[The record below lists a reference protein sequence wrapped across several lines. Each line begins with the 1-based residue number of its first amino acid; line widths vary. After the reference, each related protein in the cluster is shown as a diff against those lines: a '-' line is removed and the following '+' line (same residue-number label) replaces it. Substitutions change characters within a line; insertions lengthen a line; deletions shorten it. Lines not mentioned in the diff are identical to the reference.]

1 MARIELNSNQLRLIQ
16 RALDFYS
23 RVGIGQFEVIKEH
36 PTFERHL
43 SNELKLM
50 NGKTDYNRFHQVRDS
65 VDAMLV
71 QPRNMLIQDPTHPR
85 NGSWGIHN
93 IKVDESCREA
103 YDIIQVIR
111 HEFWKAD
118 ETKSNITVDS
128 SVNLVTK
135 DTGNI
140 KVTL

>member
-1 MARIELNSNQLRLIQ
+1 MARIELNNNQLRLIQ

-50 NGKTDYNRFHQVRDS
+50 NGRTDYNRFHQVRDS
-65 VDAMLV
+65 VDAMLIH
-71 QPRNMLIQDPTHPR
+71 PRNMLMQDPSHPR

-93 IKVDESCREA
+93 KKVDESCREA

-118 ETKSNITVDS
+118 ETRSNITVDS
-128 SVNLVTK
+128 SVHLVTK

>member
-1 MARIELNSNQLRLIQ
+1 MATLEVNKDQLRLIQ
-16 RALDFYS
+16 RALDLYS
-23 RVGIGQFEVIKEH
+23 RIGIGQFGVIKDH

-43 SNELKLM
+43 STELKDED
-50 NGKTDYNRFHQVRDS
+50 GKTDYGRYHKVRDS
-65 VDAMLV
+65 IDSMLI
-71 QPRNMLIQDPTHPR
+71 QPRNMLIQEPTHPQ

-93 IKVDESCREA
+93 SKVDESCREA

-118 ETKSNITVDS
+118 KDRSDITVDS
-128 SVNLVTK
+128 SVHLTTE

>member
-1 MARIELNSNQLRLIQ
+1 MARIELNNNQLRLIQ

-50 NGKTDYNRFHQVRDS
+50 NRKTDYNRFHQVRDS

-118 ETKSNITVDS
+118 ETRSNITVDS